1 MRTIKVNT
9 SPVRISLISLTLT
22 VVSFGFVLSSA
33 TAQGISNQ
41 IVVEPNVR
49 VSTPE
54 GNDMHYEVVVAS
66 HPQKSIL
73 LGGSYRLSEVSGFTV
88 VVYVSTDGGKSW
100 HPKLKLGR
108 PDQELDETDPAVAF
122 GPDDILYF
130 ASNARTSEPNVRAYA
145 QLYRSKDGGETWNA
159 IPEEFPFFDRPYI
172 TVDDTEAASRGTI
185 YVVGKTPNFASGIIE
200 DRARAIY
207 SVARSNDNGKTFKY
221 SRLVMPVGTL
231 APAVVL
237 SDGTVVFLVSEELS
251 GSDEPKEGVPNTLLK
266 VITSSDGTETFS
278 KPLVIARYSQPAA
291 YKIWASHPALSLA
304 GDRTTGPFENRL
316 YAVYGGFQSGRS
328 QIALVYSSDKGRT
341 WSKPTVIS
349 EHGAGIGVTRIS
361 FMPAVSVNSK
371 GVVGVSWYDRSES
384 ENGLDFT
391 VRFAASIDGGET
403 FLPSVKVSDKAF
415 THTDDRQWVLNGY
428 SSGGG
433 HKSPWVPTFGG
444 GTLKVHLAEG
454 AVTHHYGGQTAGLS
468 SDAAGSFHPF
478 WIDNRTGTPQVWTAT
493 VKVNGNVLRNGSAEL
508 SDLED
513 VSERLALRIE
523 RPHYDR
529 ERRMLSVDLRL
540 QNVSRE
546 PIRGILK
553 ARVISLKSDA
563 VAMLMSNGRSMPA
576 VGAVIDLTPLL
587 EGGELPPLGIS
598 KQVKHLEFIMS
609 DWPSLIENLQRGGYG
624 LQILDLEL
632 KIFGKPQSKVSSVH

>member
-1 MRTIKVNT
+1 
-9 SPVRISLISLTLT
+9 
-22 VVSFGFVLSSA
+22 
-33 TAQGISNQ
+33 
-41 IVVEPNVR
+41 
-49 VSTPE
+49 
-54 GNDMHYEVVVAS
+54 
-66 HPQKSIL
+66 
-73 LGGSYRLSEVSGFTV
+73 
-88 VVYVSTDGGKSW
+88 
-100 HPKLKLGR
+100 
-108 PDQELDETDPAVAF
+108 
-122 GPDDILYF
+122 
-130 ASNARTSEPNVRAYA
+130 
-145 QLYRSKDGGETWNA
+145 
-159 IPEEFPFFDRPYI
+159 
-172 TVDDTEAASRGTI
+172 
-185 YVVGKTPNFASGIIE
+185 
-200 DRARAIY
+200 
-207 SVARSNDNGKTFKY
+207 
-221 SRLVMPVGTL
+221 
-231 APAVVL
+231 
-237 SDGTVVFLVSEELS
+237 
-251 GSDEPKEGVPNTLLK
+251 
-266 VITSSDGTETFS
+266 
-278 KPLVIARYSQPAA
+278 
-291 YKIWASHPALSLA
+291 
-304 GDRTTGPFENRL
+304 
-316 YAVYGGFQSGRS
+316 
-328 QIALVYSSDKGRT
+328 
-341 WSKPTVIS
+341 
-349 EHGAGIGVTRIS
+349 
-361 FMPAVSVNSK
+361 
-371 GVVGVSWYDRSES
+371 
-384 ENGLDFT
+384 
-391 VRFAASIDGGET
+391 
-403 FLPSVKVSDKAF
+403 
-415 THTDDRQWVLNGY
+415 LNGY

-433 HKSPWVPTFGG
+433 HKIPWVPTFGG

-632 KIFGKPQSKVSSVH
+632 KMFGKPQSKVSSVH